1 VVKILFDTNVLIG
14 VFLPEHRSHAD
25 CVVWLE
31 RAQIGEVEGYVGTH
45 SLAELYSNLIK
56 LPLKQKITPDLARN
70 LITTNLDAFV
80 KVSLDVVD
88 YGAAIDRVTQ
98 YGLVSGAVFDA
109 LIAQAG
115 LKVGVDRI
123 LTFNVR
129 DFERLG
135 DEVRGLIEV
144 PGSPDMS

>member
-1 VVKILFDTNVLIG
+1 VKILFDTNVLTAAFVPQHPNHG
-14 VFLPEHRSHAD
+14 VCRPWFQ
-25 CVVWLE
+25 
-31 RAQIGEVEGYVGTH
+31 RAKLGELQGYV
-45 SLAELYSNLIK
+45 SLHTVAELYSVLTK
-56 LPLKQKITPDLARN
+56 LPLAEKITPIAAQGIILPS
-70 LITTNLDAFV
+70 LEGFV
-80 KVSLDVVD
+80 KVRLDLAD
-88 YGAAIDRVTQ
+88 YVAAIEVVTQ

-144 PGSPDMS
+144 PGSPDMP

>member
-1 VVKILFDTNVLIG
+1 VKVLFDTNVLIG
-14 VFLPEHRSHAD
+14 AFLPEHKSHAD

-31 RAQIGEVEGYVGTH
+31 RAQLGEIAGYVGTH
-45 SLAELYSNLIK
+45 SLAELYSNLTK
-56 LPLKQKITPDLARN
+56 LPLKQKITPALAQG
-70 LITTNLDAFV
+70 LITTNLQTFV
-80 KVSLDVVD
+80 KVSLDVAD
-88 YGAAIDRVTQ
+88 YMAAIDVVTR

-109 LIAQAG
+109 VIAQAG

-135 DEVRGLIEV
+135 DEVRGLIQV
-144 PGSPDMS
+144 PGS

>member
-1 VVKILFDTNVLIG
+1 VKVLFDTNVLIG
-14 VFLPEHRSHAD
+14 AFLPEHKSHAD

-31 RAQIGEVEGYVGTH
+31 RAQLDEIAGYVGTH
-45 SLAELYSNLIK
+45 SLAELYSNLTK
-56 LPLKQKITPDLARN
+56 LPLKQKITPALAQG
-70 LITTNLDAFV
+70 LITTNLQTFV
-80 KVSLDVVD
+80 KVSLDVAD
-88 YGAAIDRVTQ
+88 YMTAIEVVTR

-109 LIAQAG
+109 VIAQAG

-135 DEVRGLIEV
+135 DEVRGLIQV
-144 PGSPDMS
+144 PGS

>member
-1 VVKILFDTNVLIG
+1 VKILFDTNVLIG
-14 VFLPEHRSHAD
+14 AFLPEHKSHAD

-31 RAQIGEVEGYVGTH
+31 RAQLGEFASYVGTH
-45 SLAELYSNLIK
+45 SLAELYSNLTK
-56 LPLKQKITPDLARN
+56 LPLKQQKITPALAQD
-70 LITTNLDAFV
+70 LITTNLEVFV
-80 KVSLDVVD
+80 KVSLDVAD
-88 YGAAIDRVTQ
+88 YVAVIDRVTQ

-109 LIAQAG
+109 VIAQAG

-135 DEVRGLIEV
+135 DEVRGLIQV
-144 PGSPDMS
+144 PGE